1 MRVQFG
7 LPKTVLPVFWGLFF
21 SEATYGSF
29 LGVWPLWIEHLGA
42 PITVVGLVLG
52 SMGVI
57 RLLVLIPSALIA
69 DRLGPRRAILIG
81 RSGTVIG
88 LLSAALATHWTH
100 LAPMLIGAAMG
111 SIAFPILQS
120 FVAAQTGEQR
130 MRAFTIIFSIGPSIA
145 LIGAPLV
152 SGALVALW
160 GMRAALVLAA
170 AFSAIALYC
179 FSRVQAPPAVAH
191 HESRGG
197 SNYRAALK
205 DPATRMIALL
215 LLVTIFSLSLG
226 TSLVPNFL
234 EDVRGLEPAEITTMG
249 AAAAVGSTVFGLVVA
264 RVRRFH
270 GIPFAVVAVAIAL
283 TVVGLVLFRFAAAVP
298 LIVLAFFFRGG
309 LFSSWAMLAAA
320 AGELA
325 PAQHRVRA
333 FALCE
338 MVGGFAISFGP
349 VVAAPLYSHRAQ
361 LPFDVAIVLA
371 LPLVPALLL
380 VQRWARGLGDAV
392 RETAAEVPVTST

>member
-1 MRVQFG
+1 VRIQLG
-7 LPKTVLPVFWGLFF
+7 LPRTVLPVFWGLLF
-21 SEATYGSF
+21 SEATYGSY
-29 LGVWPLWIEHLGA
+29 LGVWPLWIKHLGA

-69 DRLGPRRAILIG
+69 DRLGPRRAVLIG
-81 RSGTVIG
+81 RTGTVIG
-88 LLSAALATHWTH
+88 LLSAAIATHWTH
-100 LAPMLIGAAMG
+100 LAPMLVGAAMG
-111 SIAFPILQS
+111 AIAFPILQS
-120 FVAAQTGEQR
+120 FVAGQTGDQR

-152 SGALVALW
+152 SGAVVAIW
-160 GMRAALVLAA
+160 GMRAAFVLAS
-170 AFSAIALYC
+170 AFSVISLY
-179 FSRVQAPPAVAH
+179 FLSRVQAPPAAPH
-191 HESRGG
+191 HAPRDA
-197 SNYRAALK
+197 SNYRSALA

-234 EDVRGLEPAEITTMG
+234 EDVRGMKPAEITTIG
-249 AAAAVGSTVFGLVVA
+249 AAAAVGSTAFGLTVA
-264 RVRRFH
+264 RVRRFQRL
-270 GIPFAVVAVAIAL
+270 PLAVVAAAIAL
-283 TVVGLVLFRFAAAVP
+283 TVVGLVLFRFAAALP
-298 LIVLAFFFRGG
+298 LVVLAFFFRGG

-325 PAQHRVRA
+325 PVQHRVRA

-361 LPFDVAIVLA
+361 LPFEVAIALA
-371 LPLVPALLL
+371 LLLVPALLL
-380 VQRWARGLGDAV
+380 VQRGAHRLGGAV
-392 RETAAEVPVTST
+392 RDSAVELPASST

>member
-1 MRVQFG
+1 VRVQIG
-7 LPKTVLPVFWGLFF
+7 LPSPLVPIFWGLLF
-21 SEATYGSF
+21 SEASYGSY

-81 RSGTVIG
+81 RSGTVVG
-88 LLSAALATHWTH
+88 LLFAASATHWTH
-100 LAPMLIGAAMG
+100 LAPMLIGASMG

-120 FVAAQTGEQR
+120 IITAQAGAQQ
-130 MRAFTIIFSIGPSIA
+130 MRAFTIVCSIGPSIA
-145 LIGAPLV
+145 LIAAPLV
-152 SGALVALW
+152 SGAVVAFW
-160 GMRAALVLAA
+160 GMRAAFLLA
-170 AFSAIALYC
+170 SCCSVIALVF
-179 FSRVQAPPAVAH
+179 FSRVQAPAATPH
-191 HESRGG
+191 LETRPTST
-197 SNYRAALK
+197 YRSALG
-205 DPATRMIALL
+205 DPATRAIAVLL
-215 LLVTIFSLSLG
+215 LLTIFFLSLG

-234 EDVRGLEPAEITTMG
+234 EDVRGLEPAEITTIG
-249 AAAAVGSTVFGLVVA
+249 AAAAIGSTAFGLAVA
-264 RVRRFH
+264 RVRRFQRV
-270 GIPFAVVAVAIAL
+270 PFSVVAVAIAL
-283 TVVGLVLFRFAAAVP
+283 TVVGLVLFRFAVALP

-325 PAQHRVRA
+325 PPQHRVRA

-349 VVAAPLYSHRAQ
+349 VVAAPLYSHRAE

-371 LPLVPALLL
+371 SLLVPTLFL
-380 VQRWARGLGDAV
+380 VQRWAHGIAEAP
-392 RETAAEVPVTST
+392 RETVVEVPASST